1 MSANTKYFLKHSEL
15 IPDIYYYEPFPN
27 GHLPDLHPT
36 ERLYRKIVKPSLGI
50 LNIDSHTSRHRIR
63 LHSSF
68 QPRMQG
74 QLYTL
79 KNRPRT
85 EPTDSLVQTF
95 PRLTDALVG
104 SPEFSSNFVYSYNSQ
119 VQDDLANLNRSS
131 TPQSFNSTTK
141 VKQLPLP
148 SVSPTG
154 RTVSSVSPSRG
165 IKSVSICSDRY
176 LGTHSKLSRE
186 GKSEGVS
193 SLKARSE
200 QQRRF
205 EIESRAKLKSRALK
219 RTSEIIPHR
228 VDRTYYMSGASV
240 PLKNKYLVDNEEL
253 ERLKE
258 LSRSR
263 SSRSLRA
270 SQASRGDQYLAD
282 RQVLDGVPAI
292 ANSEITDTGE
302 SSSTAAASTTI
313 GVATDDKPGLENGIE
328 KRAGTASSRSTE
340 DSDSVAGARVRFKA
354 AGSSSAKASIPG
366 NLEEDKDG
374 GDQDAAEVGAE
385 GGDANDEPQEKED
398 GYDSGVEQEPEDSNK
413 GAKVEE
419 NKTSAEDTNNTE
431 EPSETVN
438 RDKQEDLFMTEYRED
453 NQVKTDES
461 LQKEGE
467 EDNAEDEN
475 TER

>member
-1 MSANTKYFLKHSEL
+1 MQSSNKSLKISCDSDFPAGHQHYQWKFLQSQFCARTMMHPCQTHFPTLSTKKIYRHRDWTGSA
-15 IPDIYYYEPFPN
+15 
-27 GHLPDLHPT
+27 
-36 ERLYRKIVKPSLGI
+36 
-50 LNIDSHTSRHRIR
+50 TSRKTSAKT
-63 LHSSF
+63 SST
-68 QPRMQG
+68 RESSASSRTSYMR
-74 QLYTL
+74 QLG
-79 KNRPRT
+79 
-85 EPTDSLVQTF
+85 VI
-95 PRLTDALVG
+95 LTD
-104 SPEFSSNFVYSYNSQ
+104 EFIQNGKKYNSQ